1 MRLNSLL
8 LASLAAALT
17 AASAACTGIVGDGSD
32 STPPGAPPGTPPP
45 GSSEAF
51 TCEPGLAPA
60 SVPLRRLSRAQLSN
74 TVRDLIAVAAPPAER
89 GAILE
94 AVAPHLDALPYD
106 DREGPQ
112 EHWGGFTRVDQ
123 TVTQQHVERSYAL
136 ADAVAEELT
145 RSPERLEALAGRCAT
160 DDEAGN
166 DDACLDAFLRSF
178 GERAL
183 RRAVT
188 DEDVAFYRQ
197 PAGAPPFDAA
207 DYRDMVTQ
215 LLAAPSFLYFVE
227 HGAEAVDERLALYQV
242 DPYELAS
249 RLAYHFWQT
258 LPDDELLALARSG
271 ELARDDVYRAQVDR
285 VFADPRTRAALRQ
298 FYAEWLRRPDVA
310 ELSSRVGTPA
320 FDTLRGDFTPTGEL
334 REAMFDELADMALYY
349 SLDTRGTID
358 DLYTSRKS
366 FARSEELAALYGVPP
381 WDGDGEPPDFV
392 EPERQGL
399 LTRAGMVATGSANTR
414 PIMKGVFVRRAL
426 LCDGLSPPPANV
438 MATAPDTTT
447 SATSREVVTA
457 LTGSGSCAGC
467 HANLINPLGF
477 ATENFDALGRLRDE
491 ELLIDPVTGELTG
504 TAPVDSRAVPQIT
517 WGDTTEVADGR
528 ELQQLMLASG
538 KVQSCFARVYF
549 RFTFGRTEDARQDAC
564 ALADLTDA
572 LLDDGAPLSDVLRR
586 VALTP
591 AFRQRHFGEDG

>member
-1 MRLNSLL
+1 M
-8 LASLAAALT
+8 
-17 AASAACTGIVGDGSD
+17 
-32 STPPGAPPGTPPP
+32 
-45 GSSEAF
+45 
-51 TCEPGLAPA
+51 
-60 SVPLRRLSRAQLSN
+60 
-74 TVRDLIAVAAPPAER
+74 RDLVAGAAPRAER
-89 GAILE
+89 DAILE
-94 AVAPHLDALPYD
+94 AVAPQLDALPHD

-123 TVTQQHVERSYAL
+123 TVTQEHVERSYAL
-136 ADAVAEELT
+136 ASAVAAELT
-145 RSPERLEALAGRCAT
+145 RSPGRLEALAGGCAT
-160 DDEAGN
+160 DEDAGN
-166 DDACLDAFLRSF
+166 DGACLDTFLRTF

-207 DYRDMVTQ
+207 DYRDMVAQ

-227 HGAEAVDERLALYQV
+227 HGARAVDERLALHEV

-258 LPDDELLALARSG
+258 LPDEELLGLARSG

-320 FDTLRGDFTPTGEL
+320 FDTLRGDLTPTGEL

-349 SLDTRGTID
+349 SLDTSGTID

-366 FARSEELAALYGVPP
+366 FARSDELAAIYGVPP
-381 WDGDGEPPDFV
+381 WDGEAEPPDFV

-414 PIMKGVFVRRAL
+414 PIMKGVFIRRAL
-426 LCDGLSPPPANV
+426 LCDDLAPPPANV
-438 MATAPDTTT
+438 MAKAPETATG
-447 SATSREVVTA
+447 ATAREVVTA
-457 LTGSGSCAGC
+457 LTGQGTCAGC
-467 HANLINPLGF
+467 HAIAINPLGF
-477 ATENFDALGRLRDE
+477 ATENFDPLGRLRAE
-491 ELLIDPVTGELTG
+491 ELLIDPITGELAG
-504 TAPVDSRAVPQIT
+504 TAPVDSRAVPRLT
-517 WGDTTEVADGR
+517 SRDATEVADGR
-528 ELQQLMLASG
+528 ELQELMLASG

-549 RFTFGRTEDARQDAC
+549 RFTFGRAEDAARDAC
-564 ALADLTDA
+564 ALADLQGA
-572 LLDDGAPLSDVLRR
+572 LADGAPLADVLRR

-591 AFRQRHFGEDG
+591 AFRQRHFGEDR

>member
-1 MRLNSLL
+1 ML

-17 AASAACTGIVGDGSD
+17 AVSTACTGSVGGGSD
-32 STPPGAPPGTPPP
+32 STPPGAPPD

-74 TVRDLIAVAAPPAER
+74 TVRDLVAVAAPPAER

-94 AVAPHLDALPYD
+94 AVAPQLDALPHD
-106 DREGPQ
+106 DREGPH

-123 TVTQQHVERSYAL
+123 TVTQEHVERSYAL
-136 ADAVAEELT
+136 ATAVAEELT
-145 RSPERLEALAGRCAT
+145 RSPARLEALAGRCAT
-160 DDEAGN
+160 DEEADN
-166 DDACLDAFLRSF
+166 DDGCLDTFLRAF

-188 DEDVAFYRQ
+188 DEDVAFYRE

-227 HGAEAVDERLALYQV
+227 HGAEAVDERLALHEV

-271 ELARDDVYRAQVDR
+271 ELARDDVYRTQVDR

-310 ELSSRVGTPA
+310 ELSSRIGTPA
-320 FDTLRGDFTPTGEL
+320 FDTLRGDLTPTGEL

-349 SLDTRGTID
+349 SLDTSGTID

-366 FARSEELAALYGVPP
+366 FARSDELAALYGVPP
-381 WDGDGEPPDFV
+381 WDGEGEPPDFV

-426 LCDGLSPPPANV
+426 LCDDLSPPPANV
-438 MATAPDTTT
+438 MTTPPDTAA

-457 LTGSGSCAGC
+457 LTGTGTCAGC
-467 HANLINPLGF
+467 HTNLINPLGF
-477 ATENFDALGRLRDE
+477 ATENFDALGRLRAE

-517 WGDTTEVADGR
+517 WGDPTEVADGR
-528 ELQQLMLASG
+528 ELQELMLASG
-538 KVQSCFARVYF
+538 KAQSCFARVYF
-549 RFTFGRTEDARQDAC
+549 RFTFGRTEDAAQDAC
-564 ALADLTDA
+564 ALADLEGA
-572 LLDDGAPLSDVLRR
+572 LLDGAPLSDVLRR

-591 AFRQRHFGEDG
+591 AFRQRNFGEDG